1 MRAISNKQNSVV
13 EVLQDAILSG
23 TLTARM
29 ELKQN
34 ELAESLE
41 VSRMPIREALFILEY
56 QGLVERLPEPI
67 TSGLQSCQKVFM
79 MDVFR
84 MGEQEEKQILLLA
97 ELKSLPEEEMDF
109 HRALYRHAGSALAER
124 TLETITEIYIRYA
137 VSEAGDQG
145 KNERQELL
153 AEVRRNTEEK
163 NEEVLAETLHQYYR
177 SLEAA
182 FFSQKESK

>member
-56 QGLVERLPEPI
+56 QGLVERLPNNHVRVAEL
-67 TSGLQSCQKVFM
+67 SEGFYE
-79 MDVFR
+79 DVFR
-84 MGEQEEKQILLLA
+84 MGEQL
-97 ELKSLPEEEMDF
+97 SLI
-109 HRALYRHAGSALAER
+109 H
-124 TLETITEIYIRYA
+124 I
-137 VSEAGDQG
+137 
-145 KNERQELL
+145 
-153 AEVRRNTEEK
+153 
-163 NEEVLAETLHQYYR
+163 
-177 SLEAA
+177 
-182 FFSQKESK
+182 

>member
-56 QGLVERLPEPI
+56 QGLVERLPNNHVRVAEL
-67 TSGLQSCQKVFM
+67 SEGFYE
-79 MDVFR
+79 DVFR

-97 ELKSLPEEEMDF
+97 
-109 HRALYRHAGSALAER
+109 G
-124 TLETITEIYIRYA
+124 
-137 VSEAGDQG
+137 
-145 KNERQELL
+145 
-153 AEVRRNTEEK
+153 AEVSAGRGDGFSPGALPTCRKRASGAN
-163 NEEVLAETLHQYYR
+163 LGDYYR
-177 SLEAA
+177 DLYPLCC
-182 FFSQKESK
+182 Q